1 MLCKVTHCAGCVS
14 ANTRPHQLRWGD
26 REMGTAIIS
35 CVPHPPTHP
44 HTHTH
49 TCTHKH
55 TNSHGHTHKLA
66 WAHAHTHTHTHAHT
80 TFQLRAYPKMAI
92 NIVEQR
98 ATTKSACLAVSSFML
113 QCENSLKQSNQFCPP
128 VRKIAQGIL
137 PHTEFRCYEAK
148 VEVNEKAGGLVVVRL
163 SWLSGRAL
171 AAQARGVQGST
182 PSNCQSFHF
191 PLFSPHN
198 I

>member
-1 MLCKVTHCAGCVS
+1 MRT
-14 ANTRPHQLRWGD
+14 T
-26 REMGTAIIS
+26 
-35 CVPHPPTHP
+35 PTHTP
-44 HTHTH
+44 THTHTH
-49 TCTHKH
+49 THARTNTQTRMGTH
-55 TNSHGHTHKLA
+55 TNSHGHTHI
-66 WAHAHTHTHTHAHT
+66 HTHIHTHTHTHTHAHT

-113 QCENSLKQSNQFCPP
+113 QCVNSLKQSNQFCPP

-148 VEVNEKAGGLVVVRL
+148 IEVNEKAGGLVVVRL

-198 I
+198 IYITYIGKLLNKVDHLLSHDR